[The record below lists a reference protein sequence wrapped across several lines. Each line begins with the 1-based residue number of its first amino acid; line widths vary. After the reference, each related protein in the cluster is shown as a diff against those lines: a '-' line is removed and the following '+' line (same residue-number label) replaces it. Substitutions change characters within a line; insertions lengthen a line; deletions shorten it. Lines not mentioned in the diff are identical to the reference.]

1 MEKKWD
7 VFCSYEPNRLADN
20 NLSESYEA
28 LLQKN
33 KCKIS
38 SGKKI
43 EATAGIQYLKEL
55 QQGNLK

>member
-1 MEKKWD
+1 MEKKWH
-7 VFCSYEPNRLADN
+7 VSCNYEPNRLADS

-43 EATAGIQYLKEL
+43 EAGADIQYFKQL